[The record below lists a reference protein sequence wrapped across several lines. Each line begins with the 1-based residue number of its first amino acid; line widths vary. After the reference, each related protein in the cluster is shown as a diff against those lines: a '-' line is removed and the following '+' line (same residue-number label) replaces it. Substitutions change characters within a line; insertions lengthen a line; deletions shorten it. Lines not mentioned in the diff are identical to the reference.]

1 MSRFP
6 KEFIENTSAALGG
19 AAEIVIDALESGE
32 SVTAVRANPAKM
44 PIEALEGR
52 FEAAEG
58 RVPWRGDALFLS
70 ARPQFTLDSAL
81 HAGAYYVQDPSAMFA
96 GCVASAAMRSAGTAA
111 PRVLDLC
118 AAPGGKTTCIA
129 ASLGGGLLV
138 ANEVISSRATVLAEN
153 VSKWGNPNVVVCGND
168 PAHFASLP
176 GWFDVI
182 VTDVP
187 CSGEGM
193 FRKEPQAVEQ
203 WSQENVRLCE
213 ARSRRIVADVWPA
226 LREGGFLV
234 YSTCTFNSFEN
245 DGNAAWIAENLGAEI
260 VHIGTFDETLAAQ
273 TAAAG
278 NIATRCGV
286 QLAPGITRGEGQYVA
301 LLRKTAAAPA
311 MRLKAAPP
319 LKKATCEW
327 MRPGYACSRVE
338 CGAGAMLKAYPE
350 ALIYDIR
357 TVEENLRTLRSGVAV
372 ALVKGRDRI
381 PQPDLALSPALS
393 PEAFPEVELSREQAL
408 QYLRLQPLAL
418 PDAPEG
424 FLKVCSEGLPLGFV
438 KNLGRRAN
446 NLFPRAWRLRM

>member
-6 KEFIENTSAALGG
+6 KEFIDNTSAALGG
-19 AAEIVIDALESGE
+19 AAEIVIDALETGG

-44 PIEALEGR
+44 TVEALERR
-52 FEAAEG
+52 FDAADG
-58 RVPWRGDALFLS
+58 RVPWRGDALFLAS
-70 ARPQFTLDSAL
+70 RPQFSLDPLL
-81 HAGAYYVQDPSAMFA
+81 HAGAYYVQDPSAMFV
-96 GCVASAAMRSAGTAA
+96 GCVAAAAMRSAGTAA
-111 PRVLDLC
+111 TRVLDLC

-138 ANEVISSRATVLAEN
+138 ANEVIGSRATILAEN
-153 VSKWGNPNVVVCGND
+153 AVKWGNPNVAVTCSD
-168 PAHFASLP
+168 PSQFASLP

-182 VTDVP
+182 VADVP

-193 FRKEPQAVEQ
+193 FRKEAQAVAE

-245 DGNAAWIAENLGAEI
+245 DGNAAWIAEKLGAEI
-260 VHIGTFDETLAAQ
+260 IPIECADPVLTAEC
-273 TAAAG
+273 AAAG
-278 NIATRCGV
+278 HIATRCGI

-301 LLRKTAAAPA
+301 LLRKTASAAALRRKALPA
-311 MRLKAAPP
+311 
-319 LKKATCEW
+319 LKKVACDW
-327 MRPGYACSRVE
+327 LRPGFACCQVE
-338 CGAGAMLKAYPE
+338 RSAGPMIKAYPE
-350 ALIYDIR
+350 ALMQDIR

-381 PQPDLALSPALS
+381 PQADLALSTALGGG
-393 PEAFPEVELSREQAL
+393 AFPRVELSREDAL
-408 QYLRLQPLAL
+408 QYLRTQPLAL
-418 PDAPEG
+418 PDAPAG
-424 FLKVCSEGLPLGFV
+424 FLAVCSEGLPLGFV

-446 NLFPRAWRLRM
+446 NLFPQAWRLRM

>member
-19 AAEIVIDALESGE
+19 AAEIVIDALEAGE

-44 PIEALEGR
+44 PVDALQRR
-52 FEAAEG
+52 FEAVDG
-58 RVPWRGDALFLS
+58 RVPWRGDALFL
-70 ARPQFTLDSAL
+70 ARRPRFSLDPLL
-81 HAGAYYVQDPSAMFA
+81 HAGAYYVQDPSAMFV
-96 GCVASAAMRSAGTAA
+96 GCVAAAAMRYAGTPA

-129 ASLGGGLLV
+129 SSLGGGLLV
-138 ANEVISSRATVLAEN
+138 ANEVIGSRATTLAEN
-153 VSKWGNPNVVVCGND
+153 VVKWGNPNVTVTSSD
-168 PAHFASLP
+168 PSQFASLP

-182 VTDVP
+182 VADVP

-193 FRKEPQAVEQ
+193 FRKEPQAISE

-245 DGNAAWIAENLGAEI
+245 DGNAAWIAETLGAEI
-260 VHIGTFDETLAAQ
+260 IPIESADPVLAAEC
-273 TAAAG
+273 AAVG
-278 NIATRCGV
+278 HIVTRCGV

-301 LLRKTAAAPA
+301 LLRKTAAASA
-311 MRLKAAPP
+311 LRRKALPT
-319 LKKATCEW
+319 LKKAACDW
-327 MRPGYACSRVE
+327 LRPGFECCQVE
-338 CGAGAMLKAYPE
+338 RSAGPMIKAYPQP
-350 ALIYDIR
+350 LMQDIR
-357 TVEENLRTLRSGVAV
+357 MVEENLRTLRSGVAA

-381 PQPDLALSPALS
+381 PQADLALNEALCG
-393 PEAFPEVELSREQAL
+393 EAFPRVELSREEAL
-408 QYLRLQPLAL
+408 QFLRIQPLSL
-418 PDAPEG
+418 PDAPAG
-424 FLKVCSEGLPLGFV
+424 FLLVCCEGLPLGFV

-446 NLFPRAWRLRM
+446 NLFPQAWRLRT